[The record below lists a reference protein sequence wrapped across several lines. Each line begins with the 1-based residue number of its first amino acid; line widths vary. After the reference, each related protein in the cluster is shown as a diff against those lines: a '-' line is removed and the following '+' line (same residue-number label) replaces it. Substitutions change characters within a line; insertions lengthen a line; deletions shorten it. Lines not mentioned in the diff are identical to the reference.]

1 MYTPDF
7 SYLELFLVQKNEF
20 YLDCL
25 DKLNYNV
32 GSYGNFY
39 LRKDF

>member
-1 MYTPDF
+1 MEI
-7 SYLELFLVQKNEF
+7 LQIH
-20 YLDCL
+20 LDCH
-25 DKLNYNV
+25 KLINYNV

>member
-1 MYTPDF
+1 M
-7 SYLELFLVQKNEF
+7 EIIQI
-20 YLDCL
+20 YLDC
-25 DKLNYNV
+25 DENINYNV